1 MEKRP
6 REALGSG
13 NARGE
18 SRWAELTPELLALI
32 FTLMPA
38 DVLAR
43 TMSFV
48 CRSWRDVLAEP
59 YSWSVVDLANWCLR
73 VERTDVIDLVVRRL
87 VDRSRGTVRRL
98 SVYYLGDSGFAH
110 TALLCRLLS
119 KLEMRESFVTDKMV
133 KEHANLLSNLTFLDI
148 SYCANITS
156 EGIEA
161 LGKNCKNLV
170 LLRRSMPPPGITPE
184 NGLPSMVDEGEAMAI
199 ANNMVGLKQ
208 LELSYGKF
216 TNNGLVAILT
226 NCTALIY
233 LDIVGCRNVQMTGNI
248 ELMCRKIKTCV
259 YTGYKKDI
267 SSDDFSTDSPTD
279 VSSDQED
286 EA

>member
-13 NARGE
+13 KPRGE

-32 FTLMPA
+32 FSLMPA

-73 VERTDVIDLVVRRL
+73 VERTDVIDFVVGHL

-161 LGKNCKNLV
+161 LGKNCKNLA
-170 LLRRSMPPPGITPE
+170 LLRRSMSPPGITRE

-233 LDIVGCRNVQMTGNI
+233 LDIVGCRNVQMTGNV
-248 ELMCRKIKTCV
+248 ELMCQKIKTCV